1 MSLNRSNQ
9 QAHIDRR
16 RRWVARL
23 RLRGMTQRE
32 IVDRLLRVVEEGYP
46 TGIRNPRTGKPY
58 ALGTINSDLKAVGK
72 RWREAATQDIAAH
85 KARQMAELAEVRRA
99 AWAKGHLTSVLK
111 ALLQEAKLLGLNEPE
126 EVRGSGFVVQVVGID
141 PDGREED

>member
-1 MSLNRSNQ
+1 MALNNSN

-32 IVDRLLRVVEEGYP
+32 IVDRLPLIEEGGYT
-46 TGIRNPRTGKPY
+46 TGILNPRTLKPY
-58 ALGTINSDLKAVGK
+58 ALGTVNSDLKAMAK
-72 RWREAATQDIAAH
+72 LWREAAAQDIKVH

-99 AWAKGHLTSVLK
+99 AWAKGHLTSVLRG
-111 ALLQEAKLLGLNEPE
+111 LLQEAKLLGLNEPE
-126 EVRGSGFVVQVVGID
+126 EIKGSGFVVQVIGID
-141 PDGREED
+141 PDGPEGD